1 MILVEYIE
9 SEKYGKIAHFI
20 NEENI
25 DVYSKVIV
33 DEDIT
38 IYEEL
43 SETIQQEFRTKDD
56 LDEY

>member
-1 MILVEYIE
+1 MILVEYID

-20 NEENI
+20 NEDNV
-25 DVYSKVIV
+25 DVFSKVIL

-43 SETIQQEFRTKDD
+43 SETIQQELRTIVET
-56 LDEY
+56 DEN